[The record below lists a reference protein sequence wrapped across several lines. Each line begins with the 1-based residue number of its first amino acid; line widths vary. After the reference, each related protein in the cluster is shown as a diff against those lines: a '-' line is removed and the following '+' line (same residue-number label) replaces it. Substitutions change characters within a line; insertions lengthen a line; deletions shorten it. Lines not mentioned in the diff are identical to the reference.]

1 MNATDPITAF
11 TAALRRIQDQVQ
23 RIEELEARLARL
35 EQASTRPP
43 RFVRLADAARELGR
57 SESFLRGQ
65 VRACEGVP
73 GVDWCRRQDPENEK
87 SNILINIEA
96 FREWE
101 AKQ

>member
-1 MNATDPITAF
+1 MNTDPITAF
-11 TAALRRIQDQVQ
+11 AAAFQRIQEQVQ

-43 RFVRLADAARELGR
+43 RFVRLKDAARELDR
-57 SESFLRGQ
+57 SESYLRG
-65 VRACEGVP
+65 RFRDWEGLV
-73 GVDWCRRQDPENEK
+73 GWGKRQDASNPN
-87 SNILINIEA
+87 SNILINVEA

>member
-43 RFVRLADAARELGR
+43 RFVPLKDAAQELR
-57 SESFLRGQ
+57 KSRSFLRGQ
-65 VRACEGVP
+65 VRAWEGVP
-73 GVDWCRRQDPENEK
+73 GVDWCRRQDPSNPV
-87 SNILINIEA
+87 SNILINVEA
-96 FREWE
+96 FRRWE
-101 AKQ
+101 AEQ

>member
-23 RIEELEARLARL
+23 RIEQLEARLARL

-43 RFVRLADAARELGR
+43 RFVPLKDAARELR
-57 SESFLRGQ
+57 KSRSFLRSQ
-65 VRACEGVP
+65 VRAWEGV
-73 GVDWCRRQDPENEK
+73 VDWCRRHYPANPA
-87 SNILINIEA
+87 SNILINVEA

>member
-1 MNATDPITAF
+1 MNADPITAF

-23 RIEELEARLARL
+23 RIEQLEARLARL

-43 RFVRLADAARELGR
+43 RFVRLADAARELER
-57 SESFLRGQ
+57 STGYIRDR
-65 VRACEGVP
+65 VKIWEGVP

-87 SNILINIEA
+87 SNILINPDA

-101 AKQ
+101 AEQ